1 MSDQPAAPA
10 LLRPMTLEDVP
21 QVQAIDQL
29 SFSLPW
35 PESSFKFELT
45 ENENSLCQVA
55 EVDGRI
61 AAMIVVWIIVDEA
74 HVGTIATH
82 PNFRGRG
89 LARRLLAHTLLQAIP
104 LGAALSMLEVRRS
117 NMPAMRLYETFG
129 FEICGERRHYYQD
142 NGEDALLMTLP
153 ALDVARL
160 QSFLTA
166 NPSQP

>member
-1 MSDQPAAPA
+1 
-10 LLRPMTLEDVP
+10 MTLEDVP

-55 EVDGRI
+55 VVDGRI

-82 PNFRGRG
+82 PDFRGRG
-89 LARRLLAHTLLQAIP
+89 LARQLLAHTLLQAMP
-104 LGAALSMLEVRRS
+104 LGAALAMLEVRRG
-117 NMPAMRLYETFG
+117 NTPAIHLYEAFG
-129 FEICGERRHYYQD
+129 FEVCGERRHYYQD

-153 ALDVARL
+153 KLEKAHL
-160 QSFLTA
+160 QSFLPA
-166 NPSQP
+166 HPDQA

>member
-1 MSDQPAAPA
+1 
-10 LLRPMTLEDVP
+10 MTLEDVP

-55 EVDGRI
+55 VVDGRI

-82 PNFRGRG
+82 PDFRGRG
-89 LARRLLAHTLLQAIP
+89 LARQLLAHTLLQAMP
-104 LGAALSMLEVRRS
+104 LGAVLAMLEVRRG
-117 NMPAMRLYETFG
+117 NTPAIQLYEAFG
-129 FEICGERRHYYQD
+129 FEVCGERRHYYQD

-153 ALDVARL
+153 KLEETHLR
-160 QSFLTA
+160 SFLPA
-166 NPSQP
+166 HADQA